1 MNISIA
7 TVVIIAEKNEDVKE
21 MKGIVLAGGLG
32 TRLYPLTLS
41 VSKQLLPVYD
51 KPMIYYPVSVLM
63 ELNIRDILIIATER
77 DLPNYQEILRDG
89 RQWGIN
95 FEYKIQS
102 SPRGIADAFLLG
114 EEFIGEDSVT
124 LILGDNIF
132 VNALR
137 AINWQQIMYRAE
149 QLGSATVFGYKVENP
164 REFGVIEFDAQYN
177 PVSLQEKPETPKSNY
192 CVVGL
197 YVYPNK
203 VVSYA
208 KGLRPSARGELE
220 ITDLNRIYLENQKLC
235 VELLGED
242 AFWTDA
248 GTCDGLLT
256 AANYVREYENETD
269 CQVSCLE
276 EIAYKNRWIGK
287 AEMVSAFE
295 KMKST
300 GYGRYLKKLID
311 HS

>member
-63 ELNIRDILIIATER
+63 ELSIRDILIIATER

-124 LILGDNIF
+124 LILGDNLER
-132 VNALR
+132 ALAVEGLTDDVKKGLEMVQESLVHALKEEGIEEIPADGDFDHNFHM
-137 AINWQQIMYRAE
+137 AIQTMPADDEHPADTIAQ
-149 QLGSATVFGYKVENP
+149 VFQKGYKLHERV
-164 REFGVIEFDAQYN
+164 
-177 PVSLQEKPETPKSNY
+177 
-192 CVVGL
+192 
-197 YVYPNK
+197 
-203 VVSYA
+203 
-208 KGLRPSARGELE
+208 LRPA
-220 ITDLNRIYLENQKLC
+220 
-235 VELLGED
+235 
-242 AFWTDA
+242 
-248 GTCDGLLT
+248 
-256 AANYVREYENETD
+256 
-269 CQVSCLE
+269 
-276 EIAYKNRWIGK
+276 
-287 AEMVSAFE
+287 MVVV
-295 KMKST
+295 
-300 GYGRYLKKLID
+300 YN
-311 HS
+311 

>member
-1 MNISIA
+1 
-7 TVVIIAEKNEDVKE
+7 

-63 ELNIRDILIIATER
+63 ALNIRDILIIATER

-89 RQWGIN
+89 HQWGIN
-95 FEYKIQS
+95 FEYKVQS

-114 EEFIGEDSVT
+114 EEFIGEDSVI
-124 LILGDNIF
+124 LVLGDNIF
-132 VNALR
+132 VNGLR
-137 AINWQQIMYRAE
+137 QINWQQIIYRAE
-149 QLGSATVFGYKVENP
+149 QLGKATVFGYKVENP
-164 REFGVIEFDAQYN
+164 REFGVIEFDDQFN

-192 CVVGL
+192 CVIGL

-220 ITDLNRIYLENQKLC
+220 ITDLNRIYLENQELC
-235 VELLGED
+235 VELLDED

-248 GTCDGLLT
+248 GTYDGLLT

-269 CQVSCLE
+269 CQVSYLE

-287 AEMVSAFE
+287 AEMFSAFE
-295 KMKST
+295 KMKLT